1 MAIKIQEPTLFL
13 RVDKKKKDGRM
24 PIYIRFQRIDGK
36 EPKFPLGIS
45 CLPEKWD
52 KAGKHILDNDGSDIL
67 LQEELNR
74 IKKQTRKPVLLLL
87 F

>member
-36 EPKFPLGIS
+36 EPKFPLGIN

-52 KAGKHILDNDGSDIL
+52 KAGKRILDNDDSDIL
-67 LQEELNR
+67 LQDGIESYKESN
-74 IKKQTRKPVLLLL
+74 P
-87 F
+87 

>member
-52 KAGKHILDNDGSDIL
+52 KAC
-67 LQEELNR
+67 
-74 IKKQTRKPVLLLL
+74 
-87 F
+87 

>member
-36 EPKFPLGIS
+36 EPKRFRYTASRGIES
-45 CLPEKWD
+45 YKESNP
-52 KAGKHILDNDGSDIL
+52 
-67 LQEELNR
+67 
-74 IKKQTRKPVLLLL
+74 
-87 F
+87 